1 MLYGVRRFSRH
12 SSSHPE
18 VTISQIVT
26 YLWRIF
32 RIDERAEKSCG
43 IIGVK
48 QRSLSAAGFIQSF
61 PRTGEGDEND

>member
-1 MLYGVRRFSRH
+1 
-12 SSSHPE
+12 
-18 VTISQIVT
+18 VT